1 MKKIL
6 LALSLFVSVS
16 LASPNQIDAST
27 TKKVAGTITG
37 FPMLTTNEISCLS
50 GTYKGYWNGQTIIL
64 EIVDARYNN
73 LLSFKGII
81 SGFVKYKGK
90 VYPVKGSLRYKA
102 SEKCFEVNISMVE
115 YDAQN
120 KISFDF
126 DGYITCYQDG
136 TGRFKGTVI
145 TPGKNHPE
153 MQDIV
158 LKK

>member
-64 EIVDARYNN
+64 EIVDAVNVYDILCSTRRYIAIDVGPGAVHP
-73 LLSFKGII
+73 LT
-81 SGFVKYKGK
+81 
-90 VYPVKGSLRYKA
+90 
-102 SEKCFEVNISMVE
+102 
-115 YDAQN
+115 DAVR
-120 KISFDF
+120 
-126 DGYITCYQDG
+126 GYIADG
-136 TGRFKGTVI
+136 VI
-145 TPGKNHPE
+145 RPVGPRRLIFPHEPSILQELQFVRPSRKHGASRQCSRYASDLDFHSYPP
-153 MQDIV
+153 V
-158 LKK
+158 FS